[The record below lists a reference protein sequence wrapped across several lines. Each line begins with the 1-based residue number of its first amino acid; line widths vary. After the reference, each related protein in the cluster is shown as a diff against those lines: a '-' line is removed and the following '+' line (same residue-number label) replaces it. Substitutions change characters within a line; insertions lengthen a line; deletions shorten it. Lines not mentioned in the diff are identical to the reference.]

1 MNISDAQE
9 LIVKAYGAKDRQRGT
24 PGTYM
29 YLVEEIGELATAL
42 REETK
47 EQRASELADVLAW
60 TFSIAGLEGINLEA
74 AFREKYS
81 SCRGCDKDVCECAT
95 KP

>member
-1 MNISDAQE
+1 MNISDAQD
-9 LIVKAYGAKDRQRGT
+9 LIVKTYGSKDRQRGV

-60 TFSIAGLEGINLEA
+60 TFSIAGLEGIDLEA
-74 AFREKYS
+74 AFREKYLL
-81 SCRGCDKDVCECAT
+81 CRGCGKDVCECAT

>member
-1 MNISDAQE
+1 MDISAAQD
-9 LIVKAYGAKDRQRGT
+9 LIVKAYGAKDQQRGV

-60 TFSIAGLEGINLEA
+60 TFSIAGLEGIDLES
-74 AFREKYS
+74 AFCEKYLV
-81 SCRGCDKDVCECAT
+81 CRGCGKDICECDS